1 MMTAPT
7 KLAGNTSYFRAYK
20 SAIQPIAMIDMQIKL
35 MMHGPFKHSIYFFFL
50 CVWVFYAQANSTGRE
65 IKKDKS
71 AAANDEGQECTCFS
85 LAEEYHP
92 SRKLFHRVFKKSFQ
106 ELRIDTHPFH
116 IQYS

>member
-1 MMTAPT
+1 
-7 KLAGNTSYFRAYK
+7 
-20 SAIQPIAMIDMQIKL
+20 MIDMQIKL

-65 IKKDKS
+65 IRKTRVQLPMMKAKS
-71 AAANDEGQECTCFS
+71 ARVS
-85 LAEEYHP
+85 LGREYHP

-106 ELRIDTHPFH
+106 ELRIDTHPFY